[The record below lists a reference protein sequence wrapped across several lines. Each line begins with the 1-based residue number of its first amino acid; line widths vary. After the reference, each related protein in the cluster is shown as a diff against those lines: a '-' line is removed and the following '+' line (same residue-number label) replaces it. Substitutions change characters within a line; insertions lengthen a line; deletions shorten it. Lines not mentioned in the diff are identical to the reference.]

1 MKEKDFPTIQSRNL
15 LILGNGISSQLAGMC
30 VAVFLMGWLTKNGL
44 TNNWWNYPLSNSLYF
59 PPQISA
65 ALFLQSA

>member
-30 VAVFLMGWLTKNGL
+30 VAVFRQPLGWLIKNGL
-44 TNNWWNYPLSNSLYF
+44 TNNWCNYP
-59 PPQISA
+59 
-65 ALFLQSA
+65 